1 MALTK
6 KQSEMDVDKW
16 LKSEQAGRDMCGE
29 FDFCASCDKEVENPC
44 AKALSAYSKK
54 NTAET
59 AAEKPAKKSCGKKST
74 KKA

>member
-16 LKSEQAGRDMCGE
+16 IKSEQAGRDMCGE
-29 FDFCASCDKEVENPC
+29 FEFCANCDKEVENPC
-44 AKALSAYSKK
+44 AKALSAYNKQSKAVK
-54 NTAET
+54 S
-59 AAEKPAKKSCGKKST
+59 AEKPARTCGRKS